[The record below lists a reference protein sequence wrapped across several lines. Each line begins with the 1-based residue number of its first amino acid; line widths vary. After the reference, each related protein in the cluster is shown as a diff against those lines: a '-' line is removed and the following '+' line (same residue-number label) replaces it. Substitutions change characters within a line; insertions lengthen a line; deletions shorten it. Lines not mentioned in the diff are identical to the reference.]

1 MKFELPTTSRGWQ
14 NIQHVIGGLYNIL
27 LMLTGVS
34 FGKGDWATSFIL
46 GCLTFTVNRTS
57 SEITYRTQTCF
68 FAENRVDGIKKQKPC
83 QFGACPYRF
92 GTCPEDCTNPTG
104 CTINYEERLNDK

>member
-1 MKFELPTTSRGWQ
+1 MRFELPTTSRGWQ
-14 NIQHVIGGLYNIL
+14 NIQHVVGGLYNIL

-34 FGKGDWATSFIL
+34 FGKGEWVTSFIL

-68 FAENRVDGIKKQKPC
+68 FAENREGGVVRRRPC
-83 QFGACPYRF
+83 DKGHCPFGF
-92 GTCPEDCTNPTG
+92 GTSIDDCTYPHGG
-104 CTINYEERLNDK
+104 CVEDYEN